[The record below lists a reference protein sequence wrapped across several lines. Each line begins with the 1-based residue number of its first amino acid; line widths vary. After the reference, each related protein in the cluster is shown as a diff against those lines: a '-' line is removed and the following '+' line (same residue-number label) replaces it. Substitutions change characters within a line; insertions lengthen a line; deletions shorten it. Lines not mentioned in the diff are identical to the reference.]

1 MNEAVTRVEVLGL
14 VQEWADRLQV
24 DVGRVRFQRMRRK
37 WGSISTAGN
46 LTLAVD
52 VLALPGPLVEYVV
65 CHELL
70 HLRVPS
76 HNRLYRLELSCYLG
90 DWRER
95 ERELEREREREREV
109 C

>member
-1 MNEAVTRVEVLGL
+1 MNEGVTRVEVLGL
-14 VQEWADRLQV
+14 VQEWAERLQV
-24 DVGRVRFQRMRRK
+24 NVGRVRFQRMRKK

-52 VLALPGPLVEYVV
+52 VVDLPGALIEYVV

-70 HLRVPS
+70 HLRVPC
-76 HNRLYRLELSCYLG
+76 HNRLYHLQLSCHLP

-95 ERELEREREREREV
+95 ERELAGWTMR
-109 C
+109 CQGG